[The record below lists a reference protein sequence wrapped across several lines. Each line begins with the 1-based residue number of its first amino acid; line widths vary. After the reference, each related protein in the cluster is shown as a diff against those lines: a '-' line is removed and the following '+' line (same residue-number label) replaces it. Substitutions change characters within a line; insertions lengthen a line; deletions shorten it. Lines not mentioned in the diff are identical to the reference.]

1 MNENLKFLK
10 EVFESRNL
18 PEESLPEFVFWGRS
32 NVGKSSLI
40 NSITK
45 SKIAKTSKTPGRTRS
60 LVFFEFEKKIRIVDF
75 PGYGFSKIPKFN
87 EFKIDRLI
95 ENYLNQRKAIKF
107 IFLLI
112 DARHGM
118 MEIDENIFCQLDQIL
133 GSKLIIIFTK
143 TDKLKNQEEKKNLLH
158 NNNLINDNFH
168 KRFFNTSIKNSN
180 DIFLLRKF
188 LFKSIEE

>member
-60 LVFFEFEKKIRIVDF
+60 LVFFELEKKIRIVDF

-95 ENYLNQRKAIKF
+95 ENYLYQRKIIKF

-118 MEIDENIFCQLDQIL
+118 MEIDENIFCQLDKIL

-143 TDKLKNQEEKKNLLH
+143 TDKLKSQEEKKNLLH

-188 LFKSIEE
+188 LFKSVKK

>member
-60 LVFFEFEKKIRIVDF
+60 LVFFEFEKRIRIVDF
-75 PGYGFSKIPKFN
+75 PGYGFSKIPKFK

-95 ENYLNQRKAIKF
+95 ENYLSQRKAIKF

-118 MEIDENIFCQLDQIL
+118 MEIDKNIFCQLDKIL

-143 TDKLKNQEEKKNLLH
+143 IDKLKNQEEKKNLLQ

>member
-60 LVFFEFEKKIRIVDF
+60 LVFFEFEKRIRIVDF

-95 ENYLNQRKAIKF
+95 ENYLSQRKVIKF

-118 MEIDENIFCQLDQIL
+118 MEIDKNIFCQLDKIL

>member
-118 MEIDENIFCQLDQIL
+118 MEIDQNIFCQLDKIL

-188 LFKSIEE
+188 LFKSIKE

>member
-60 LVFFEFEKKIRIVDF
+60 LVFFEFEKRIRIVDF

-95 ENYLNQRKAIKF
+95 ENYLSQRKVIKF

-118 MEIDENIFCQLDQIL
+118 MEIDKNIFCQLNKIL

-143 TDKLKNQEEKKNLLH
+143 IDKLKNHEDKKNLLQ

>member
-118 MEIDENIFCQLDQIL
+118 MEIDQNIFCQLDKIL

-143 TDKLKNQEEKKNLLH
+143 TDKLKNQEEKKSLLH

-188 LFKSIEE
+188 LFKSVEK

>member
-1 MNENLKFLK
+1 MNENLKFIK

-60 LVFFEFEKKIRIVDF
+60 LVFFEFEKRIRIVDF
-75 PGYGFSKIPKFN
+75 PGYGFSKIPKFK

-95 ENYLNQRKAIKF
+95 ENYLSQRKAIKF

-118 MEIDENIFCQLDQIL
+118 MEIDKNIFCQLNKIL

-143 TDKLKNQEEKKNLLH
+143 IDKLKNHEDKKNLLQ

-180 DIFLLRKF
+180 DIFILRKF

>member
-118 MEIDENIFCQLDQIL
+118 MEIDQNIFCQLDKIL

-180 DIFLLRKF
+180 DIFILRKF

>member
-95 ENYLNQRKAIKF
+95 ENYLYQRKAMKF

-118 MEIDENIFCQLDQIL
+118 MEIDENIFCQLDKIL

-143 TDKLKNQEEKKNLLH
+143 TDKLKNQEEKKSLLH

>member
-75 PGYGFSKIPKFN
+75 PGYGFSKIPKIN

-95 ENYLNQRKAIKF
+95 ENYLSQRKVIKF

-118 MEIDENIFCQLDQIL
+118 MEIDKNIFCQLDKIL

-188 LFKSIEE
+188 LFKSVEK

>member
-10 EVFESRNL
+10 EVFESESL
-18 PEESLPEFVFWGRS
+18 PEENLPEFVFWGRS

-60 LVFFEFEKKIRIVDF
+60 LVFFEFEKKIRIIDF
-75 PGYGFSKIPKFN
+75 PGYGYSKIPKFN

-95 ENYLNQRKAIKF
+95 ENYLTQRQVLKF

-112 DARHGM
+112 DARHGI
-118 MEIDENIFCQLDQIL
+118 MEIDKKILDQLDKIL
-133 GSKLIIIFTK
+133 GSKVIIIFTK
-143 TDKLKNQEEKKNLLH
+143 IDKLKNQDDKQNLLR
-158 NNNLINDNFH
+158 NNEQINQTFD
-168 KRFFNTSIKNSN
+168 KTFFNTSIKNSN

>member
-118 MEIDENIFCQLDQIL
+118 MEIDQNIFCQLDKIL

-188 LFKSIEE
+188 LFKSIEK

>member
-1 MNENLKFLK
+1 MNENLKFIK
-10 EVFESRNL
+10 EIFESRNL

-60 LVFFEFEKKIRIVDF
+60 LVFFEFEKRIRIVDF
-75 PGYGFSKIPKFN
+75 PGYGFSKIPKFK

-95 ENYLNQRKAIKF
+95 ENYLSQRKVIKF

-118 MEIDENIFCQLDQIL
+118 MEIDKNIFCQLNKIL

-143 TDKLKNQEEKKNLLH
+143 IDKLKNHEDKKNLLQ

-180 DIFLLRKF
+180 DIFILRKF

>member
-188 LFKSIEE
+188 LFKSVEK

>member
-95 ENYLNQRKAIKF
+95 ENYLSQRKVIKF

-118 MEIDENIFCQLDQIL
+118 MEIDKNIFCQLDKIL

-188 LFKSIEE
+188 LFKSVEK

>member
-95 ENYLNQRKAIKF
+95 ENYLYQRKAIKF

-118 MEIDENIFCQLDQIL
+118 MEIDKNIFCQLDKIL

-143 TDKLKNQEEKKNLLH
+143 IDKLKNQEEKKNLLQ

-188 LFKSIEE
+188 LFKSIKE